1 MAGNE
6 RIAVYGAGAV
16 GAYVGGYMTREG
28 HDVTLIDPWA
38 EHVARMRDPGLELSG
53 LTEPENFSVVC
64 KAVVDAELPQP
75 GEIGPFDII
84 FICVKSFDTEAAA
97 KRMKPYLAEG
107 GFMVSLQNG
116 INEGTIA
123 EVVGADRTVGCI
135 ASAIS
140 VSMWEPGAVRRNVK
154 LGGKEHT
161 VFRAGELDGRVTPRV
176 ERVAEILA
184 SIDSAKVTTT
194 LMGERW
200 SKLIVNCMRNPISA
214 ASGMASNACDTDDHI
229 RRLGIRIGAEAVV
242 VAQAEG
248 HPLEKL
254 LGMPPEQVLAAGQ
267 GDAEAMAACDKKLL
281 DDRAKRSDEQRPSMA
296 QDMVKG
302 RKTEIDFLNG
312 FVVRTARQHGI
323 AVPANEGIVAA
334 IRKIEAGEAKPSPDL
349 LAAI

>member
-1 MAGNE
+1 MAGTE

-16 GAYVGGYMTREG
+16 GAYVGGYMTRDG
-28 HDVTLIDPWA
+28 RDVTLIDPWA
-38 EHVARMRDPGLELSG
+38 EHVALMRDPGLKLSG
-53 LTEPENFSVVC
+53 LTEPENFTVVC
-64 KAVVDAELPQP
+64 NAVLDRDLPPP
-75 GEIGPFDII
+75 GKIGPFDVI

-97 KRMKPYLAEG
+97 KRMLPYLADG

-123 EVVGADRTVGCI
+123 GVVGAERTVGCI
-135 ASAIS
+135 ASSIS

-154 LGGKEHT
+154 LGGKEHV
-161 VFRAGELDGRVTPRV
+161 VFRAGELDGSVTPRV
-176 ERVAEILA
+176 ERIAEIL
-184 SIDSAKVTTT
+184 SSVDSSKVTTT

-229 RRLGIRIGAEAVV
+229 RRLGIRIGAEAVE
-242 VAQAEG
+242 VAMAEG

-254 LGMPPEQVLAAGQ
+254 LGMTPEQVLAAGK
-267 GDAEAMAACDKKLL
+267 GDADAMAACDKSLL
-281 DDRAKRSDEQRPSMA
+281 DGRAKRSDQQRPSMA

-302 RKTEIDFLNG
+302 RPTEIDFLNG
-312 FVVRTARQHGI
+312 FVALKAKAHGI

-334 IRKIEAGEAKPSPDL
+334 IKRIEAGEIEPSPDA
-349 LAAI
+349 LAGI

>member
-1 MAGNE
+1 MAGE
-6 RIAVYGAGAV
+6 DRIAVYGAGAV
-16 GAYVGGYMTREG
+16 GAYVGGYMTRDG
-28 HDVTLIDPWA
+28 RDVTLIDPWE
-38 EHVARMRDPGLELSG
+38 EHVNLMRDPGLKLSG
-53 LTEPENFSVVC
+53 LTEPENFTVKC
-64 KAVVDAELPQP
+64 NAILDGDLPPP
-75 GEIGPFDII
+75 GKVGPFDVI

-97 KRMKPYLAEG
+97 KRMQPYLADG

-116 INEGTIA
+116 INEETIA
-123 EVVGADRTVGCI
+123 KVVGHDRTVGCI

-154 LGGKEHT
+154 LGGTEHT
-161 VFRAGELDGRVTPRV
+161 VFRAGELDGSVTPRV
-176 ERVAEILA
+176 EKIAEIL
-184 SIDSAKVTTT
+184 SSVDSAKVTTT

-229 RRLGIRIGAEAVV
+229 RHLGIRIGSEAVA
-242 VAQAEG
+242 VAKAEG

-281 DDRAKRSDEQRPSMA
+281 DDRAKRSDQQRPSMA

-302 RKTEIDFLNG
+302 RKTEIDYLNG
-312 FVVRTARQHGI
+312 FVVLKAKNHGI
-323 AVPANEGIVAA
+323 AVPANEGIVTA
-334 IRKIEAGEAKPSPDL
+334 IKRIEAGELKPGPEILS
-349 LAAI
+349 AV